1 MVRHSLSALA
11 LALLLAGCNRVPPID
26 TTDPEARKA
35 SIEQILGV
43 LPPPTAERFKAAV
56 AKVDADTPIPGTAE
70 TLHWRRFDNPS
81 VADFLAVVEG
91 LTTPPPQREVDPDW
105 PNPANSSRL
114 LRSYVAEQQ
123 ILEDR
128 RKASLEAGQQLVDQ
142 FPLTDFRFAPPSD
155 RGGLSEANARF
166 TFQVANNTRFDA
178 YRPKV
183 RVSILLPGE
192 DKPVFE
198 REFVEEGNDL
208 PIDPGAYRDLEFQCC
223 GAISDPFHY
232 EILTRLPVGTQVT
245 AELVNIEDHGRKP
258 MIDMATY
265 SIADENRRLF
275 LGACLTYLEANLAT
289 WTPPGPGQECLPEE
303 ALEAYQEQATQ
314 DQLRQQVAQRLSGSS
329 PGG

>member
-43 LPPPTAERFKAAV
+43 LPPPTAERFKEAV

-232 EILTRLPVGTQVT
+232 DILTRLPVGTQVT
-245 AELVNIEDHGRKP
+245 AELVTIEDHGRKP

-314 DQLRQQVAQRLSGSS
+314 DQLRQQVAQRLSGAS